1 MILVKAI
8 ATIIAGT
15 LAIFAA
21 LFFVASG
28 LARGS
33 TDRTERRHA
42 IQTALV
48 ALGVFAVCVLA
59 LISLTGCADVRTLY
73 HACRDGSC
81 R

>member
-1 MILVKAI
+1 MILVNAI

-42 IQTALV
+42 IQTALF

-59 LISLTGCADVRTLY
+59 LISLTGCAETRALY
-73 HACRDGSC
+73 DACKDHLC